1 VSLAVEE
8 AQVVA
13 IVGPNGAGKTTL
25 LSAVQG
31 LIRPKAGR
39 IAFGGHD
46 ITGRPPH
53 ELVRAGIVQV
63 PEGRRILGRLTV
75 LENLLVGAHHRR
87 DAGEIRRDLDAILN
101 RFPVLRDKSG
111 VGAGLLSGG
120 EQQMLAIGRALM
132 ARPRLLLLD
141 EPSMGLAPLFVIR
154 VFEFIRELNTERGLA
169 VLLVEQNARR
179 ALDAATH
186 ACVLSAGR
194 IVAAGSPASIRGD
207 ASLVSAYLGGEMLVG
222 AR

>member
-1 VSLAVEE
+1 
-8 AQVVA
+8 
-13 IVGPNGAGKTTL
+13 
-25 LSAVQG
+25 
-31 LIRPKAGR
+31 
-39 IAFGGHD
+39 
-46 ITGRPPH
+46 
-53 ELVRAGIVQV
+53 
-63 PEGRRILGRLTV
+63 
-75 LENLLVGAHHRR
+75 
-87 DAGEIRRDLDAILN
+87 
-101 RFPVLRDKSG
+101 
-111 VGAGLLSGG
+111 
-120 EQQMLAIGRALM
+120 M

-179 ALDAATH
+179 ALDTATH